1 MTGYQALYKL
11 YSNQGIPV
19 SKYDLIKKHSG
30 VNDELSVKSII
41 KSAKKYGLMAKFEH
55 TNLLELGHFNL
66 PLMARAKSG
75 QWAVVINVLPSK
87 VTVILED
94 DSEKDIDINEFSELW
109 SGEVVSIEP
118 VTEPE
123 RLFGFKWLFSTF
135 LRHRAVIGQLLLA
148 TLFLQCFAL
157 VTPFFFQ
164 VVVDKILVHHNI
176 DTLILLT
183 AGMVVIS
190 IFDVTLALLRDYIFY
205 HTITRIDASLG
216 SKVFA
221 KLMSL
226 PFSYFSKNSVGQIL
240 SRVREL
246 ENISQFLN
254 DSTVTM
260 IIDLAFTLVLIA
272 VMYIYSPTLTMVVIA
287 SIILYVVLL
296 SLNVP
301 AFFKNLDR
309 QFGLGARNNS
319 FLVENVSGIE
329 TLKSLGIEGNM
340 SRHWDT
346 ILSEFV
352 QTVFKGKMIQARGVQ
367 GVELISK
374 LTTVFVLFFGAHLVI
389 SGSLTIGQL
398 IAFSMLTTNIMM
410 PVIRLAHLWQSLQKA
425 RVAVVRLA
433 EILNAEEESLPNQH
447 FLTPGKLEG
456 NIELDQVCFSYL
468 PDGPITLDQVS
479 VTIKKGEVV
488 GVVGRSGSGKSTLV
502 RLLNKLYRPDN
513 GQILFD
519 GQDINQIDP
528 VWLRQQIGVVL
539 QDNVLFATTVK
550 NNIAMGDPTLS
561 LEKVIEAAQMVGAH
575 DFIMQMPHG
584 YDTVLEERGGNLS
597 GGQRQRIA
605 IARALVIN
613 PKILIFDEATS
624 ALDYQSEHIIQ
635 ERMKEISEGRTVI
648 IIAHRLSTVRDADR
662 IITMDQGQI
671 VEQGSH
677 DELCLT
683 GGTYAQLYKQQA
695 GGELCLVDG

>member
-1 MTGYQALYKL
+1 MTAPQALNKIYR
-11 YSNQGIPV
+11 YHDIITSEHN
-19 SKYDLIKKHSG
+19 LIKNYSEG
-30 VNDELSVKSII
+30 ADFFDIDSIQR
-41 KSAKKYGLMAKFEH
+41 SAKKLGILAKYQK
-55 TNLLELGHFNL
+55 TTLLEIGQLCSPFMISIKN
-66 PLMARAKSG
+66 G
-75 QWAVVINVLPSK
+75 QWAIVEQVRTDQVTLILDGGDMGSVDTSDFSLFWDGGVVTFEPAV
-87 VTVILED
+87 E
-94 DSEKDIDINEFSELW
+94 SEK
-109 SGEVVSIEP
+109 G
-118 VTEPE
+118 
-123 RLFGFKWLFSTF
+123 FGFKWLISAF
-135 LRHRAVIGQLLLA
+135 LRHRAVIFQLLLA
-148 TLFLQCFAL
+148 SLFLQCFAL

-183 AGMVVIS
+183 VGMVVVS
-190 IFDVTLALLRDYIFY
+190 FCDVSLALLRDYIFY

-216 SKVFA
+216 SKVFS
-221 KLMSL
+221 KLMAL

-260 IIDLAFTLVLIA
+260 IIDLAFTLVLLS
-272 VMYIYSPTLTMVVIA
+272 VMYLYSPVLTMVVIA
-287 SIILYVVLL
+287 SVVLYVVLL
-296 SLNVP
+296 SFNVP
-301 AFFKNLDR
+301 AFFKNLDQ

-340 SRHWDT
+340 SRQWDT
-346 ILSEFV
+346 ILAEFV
-352 QTVFKGKMIQARGVQ
+352 QVVFKGKMIQARGIQ

-374 LTTVFVLFFGAHLVI
+374 LTTVFVLYIGANLVM
-389 SGSLTIGQL
+389 SGGMTIGQL

-433 EILNAEEESLPNQH
+433 EILNADEESQPKQH
-447 FLTPGKLEG
+447 LITPKKLEG
-456 NIELDQVCFSYL
+456 KIELEDVSFSYL
-468 PDGPITLDQVS
+468 QEGPSTLDQVS
-479 VTIKKGEVV
+479 ITINEGEVV

-502 RLLNKLYRPDN
+502 RMLNKLYQPDS
-513 GQILFD
+513 GHIFYD
-519 GQDINQIDP
+519 GQDIRHLDG

-550 NNIAMGDPTLS
+550 NNIAMGDPSLS
-561 LEKVIEAAQMVGAH
+561 LEQVIEAAKLVGAH

-605 IARALVIN
+605 IARALVTD
-613 PKILIFDEATS
+613 PGVLILDEATS

-635 ERMKEISEGRTVI
+635 ERMKEICSGRTVI

-662 IITMDQGQI
+662 IITMDQGRI

-677 DELCLT
+677 QELCRS